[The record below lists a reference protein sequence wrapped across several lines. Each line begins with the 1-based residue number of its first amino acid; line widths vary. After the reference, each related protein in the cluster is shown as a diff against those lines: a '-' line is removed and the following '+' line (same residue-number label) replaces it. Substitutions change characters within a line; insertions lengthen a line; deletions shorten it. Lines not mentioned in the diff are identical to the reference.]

1 MTQIRRTR
9 TGYTIIRREVSFEVF
24 TVVAGKSD
32 LGSDIVEA
40 AIYLLT
46 VLGVCV

>member
-1 MTQIRRTR
+1 MFPGRRAR
-9 TGYTIIRREVSFEVF
+9 TCYTIIRREVSFQVF

-32 LGSDIVEA
+32 LSSDIVEA

-46 VLGVCV
+46 VLGVRV